1 MAKVKATR
9 SYDST
14 RRRQQA
20 QENRAAILAAAREL
34 FLADGYATTK
44 ISAIAGR
51 AGVSVETVYKAFGNK
66 PGLVQA
72 IADAAL
78 AGPDPVPTTRRSDAM
93 GAHEA
98 NPYTIIKRWAGF
110 ACEVVPR
117 LGPVVLLVR
126 AAAVSSPEMA
136 DLLARL
142 DSERLDRM
150 DHQARLLHDR
160 GHLRPG
166 VDVAQARDVMWA
178 YTDPALYELLVLRQ
192 AWPLERFRDFL
203 ATALTAALL
212 PPREL

>member
-9 SYDST
+9 NYDST

-20 QENRAAILAAAREL
+20 QENRDAVLAAAREL
-34 FLADGYATTK
+34 FLTDGYAATK
-44 ISAIAGR
+44 ISGIAGR

-78 AGPDPVPTTRRSDAM
+78 AGPGPESTTRRSDAM
-93 GAHEA
+93 GSRETD
-98 NPYTIIKRWAGF
+98 PYTVIRGWAGF
-110 ACEVVPR
+110 ACEVLPR

-142 DSERLDRM
+142 DAERLDRM
-150 DHQARLLHDR
+150 DHQARLLHER
-160 GHLRPG
+160 GHLRP
-166 VDVAQARDVMWA
+166 DVEVTQARDVMWA
-178 YTDPALYELLVLRQ
+178 YTDPALYELLVLRR
-192 AWPLERFRDFL
+192 AWPLDRFRDFL

-212 PPREL
+212 PPQEL